1 MGQGDEAQPV
11 VLVRGLSWKAPANPA
26 SNLVRPASEDMF
38 R

>member
-11 VLVRGLSWKAPANPA
+11 VLVRGLTWSTANNPA
-26 SNLVRPASEDMF
+26 SELVRPAAEDMF

>member
-11 VLVRGLSWKAPANPA
+11 VLVRGLTWTAPANPA
-26 SNLVRPASEDMF
+26 SELVRPAAEDMF